1 MEPFLEELLL
11 GTSSMKTT
19 RKALIDYDNV
29 LHIAIQTLKRRL
41 HLVTTNTEEESE
53 PNNGSDLD
61 SDAMSENDKCKYGR
75 GHSFDNFFRST
86 GGLKARL

>member
-11 GTSSMKTT
+11 GASSMKTT

-29 LHIAIQTLKRRL
+29 LRIAIQTLKRRL

-53 PNNGSDLD
+53 PNDGSDLD
-61 SDAMSENDKCKYGR
+61 SDVMSENDKCKYGR
-75 GHSFDNFFRST
+75 GHSFDNFFSVLRVV
-86 GGLKARL
+86 